1 MLNLIELEQFVAFEE
16 YGTLSKVAEVLHISQ
31 PTITRTMHHVE
42 EAFGVP
48 LFERGKNKIILN
60 ETGRKAVEY
69 AKKVLSEA
77 ENAVLRVQE
86 YDQKLHTIHVESC
99 APAPLW
105 SLLPELSVRH
115 PGKTISS
122 KLTPIEEIIKDVEN
136 KKCDMGVIPYEYSGE
151 LKILEQRPIL
161 REKLSVCVPKN
172 HALANHET
180 LTFEQI
186 NGFNCL
192 LKDQIGFWT
201 ELCYEKMP
209 ASKFLIQTNEF
220 DFEEL
225 VRTSTL
231 LSFVTDVV
239 SDRSDAYADKKI
251 IPIINPEADVTYYL
265 IKRRDNHVIEIVPKQ

>member
-136 KKCDMGVIPYEYSGE
+136 KK
-151 LKILEQRPIL
+151 
-161 REKLSVCVPKN
+161 
-172 HALANHET
+172 
-180 LTFEQI
+180 
-186 NGFNCL
+186 
-192 LKDQIGFWT
+192 
-201 ELCYEKMP
+201 
-209 ASKFLIQTNEF
+209 
-220 DFEEL
+220 
-225 VRTSTL
+225 
-231 LSFVTDVV
+231 
-239 SDRSDAYADKKI
+239 
-251 IPIINPEADVTYYL
+251 
-265 IKRRDNHVIEIVPKQ
+265 